1 MRIDRLKKEYEIET
15 KWAAFPLHPETPEE
29 GLTLAEL
36 FAGRSADVQGI
47 LMRLKRVA
55 GELGLPL
62 ADRTKTYNSRLA
74 QELAKWAE
82 SEGKGDEFHDAIFRA
97 YFVEA
102 KNIANAD
109 SLADLCENIGL
120 PGDEAWRVVR
130 DRTFREEVDAD
141 WKRSRDLGI
150 TAVPTIIM
158 GFQGIVG
165 FQPYD
170 VLEQF
175 LKSAGVEKKKELK

>member
-1 MRIDRLKKEYEIET
+1 VRIDRLKKEYEVEV
-15 KWAAFPLHPETPEE
+15 KWAAFPLHPETPGE
-29 GLTLAEL
+29 GLTLAEI
-36 FAGRSADVQGI
+36 FAGRSVDVQGI
-47 LMRLKRVA
+47 LQRLKQVA
-55 GELGLPL
+55 EDLCLPL

-82 SEGKGDEFHDAIFRA
+82 AEGKGDEFHDAVFRV

-102 KNIANAD
+102 KNIAKAD
-109 SLADLCENIGL
+109 TLVGLSESIGL
-120 PGDEAWRVVR
+120 PGDEARRVVR
-130 DRTFREEVDAD
+130 DRTFREAVDAD

-158 GFQGIVG
+158 GSQGIVG

-175 LKSAGVEKKKELK
+175 LKSAWVEKRNA

>member
-1 MRIDRLKKEYEIET
+1 VRIDRLKKEYKVEV

-36 FAGRSADVQGI
+36 FAGRSVDIPGI
-47 LMRLKRVA
+47 MMRLKRVA

-82 SEGKGDEFHDAIFRA
+82 AEGKGDEFHDAVFRA

-102 KNIANAD
+102 KNIAKAD
-109 SLADLCENIGL
+109 MLVGLSKSIGL
-120 PGDEAWRVVR
+120 PGDEARRVVL
-130 DRTFREEVDAD
+130 DRTFREAVDAD

-150 TAVPTIIM
+150 TAVPTVIM
-158 GFQGIVG
+158 SAQGIVG
-165 FQPYD
+165 FQPYE

-175 LKSAGVEKKKELK
+175 LKSCGVEKRKA